1 MIDYRLKTFLTL
13 CELKNYT
20 KTAKKLFITQPAVTQ
35 QIKYL
40 EKYYGVTLF
49 KYEGKNLILT
59 PAGKE
64 LQSFA
69 LTLSKDCE
77 KIVQKLST
85 NKENIT
91 YKFGATLTIGQ
102 YIMPDIIEYILK
114 ENPDTCVSMIVDN
127 TSELLK
133 LLNKGKIDFAIIEG
147 NFNKSQYSYEL
158 FSMEDYIGICANN
171 HLYKDNEYTLEDLSK
186 ETLILRE
193 KGSGTRDVFEQL
205 LYEQNLCIESFNSI
219 CEIGSLPAILSLVA
233 NNCGISFMYKIAAES
248 YINNNLVSPINIK
261 GLPMKRE
268 FNFVWLKNSRFASL
282 YNEFFKICRDFNNKK
297 IPL

>member
-102 YIMPDIIEYILK
+102 YIMPDIIEYILAILI
-114 ENPDTCVSMIVDN
+114 TGCVLGTLFPIV
-127 TSELLK
+127 
-133 LLNKGKIDFAIIEG
+133 
-147 NFNKSQYSYEL
+147 
-158 FSMEDYIGICANN
+158 
-171 HLYKDNEYTLEDLSK
+171 
-186 ETLILRE
+186 LILM
-193 KGSGTRDVFEQL
+193 L
-205 LYEQNLCIESFNSI
+205 LSI
-219 CEIGSLPAILSLVA
+219 SLI
-233 NNCGISFMYKIAAES
+233 F
-248 YINNNLVSPINIK
+248 
-261 GLPMKRE
+261 
-268 FNFVWLKNSRFASL
+268 
-282 YNEFFKICRDFNNKK
+282 
-297 IPL
+297 

>member
-114 ENPDTCVSMIVDN
+114 ENLKRRYVDLKICSLIDEKKYDVFII
-127 TSELLK
+127 TAYYTWTGQFALYLLK
-133 LLNKGKIDFAIIEG
+133 SRKIEYWFETDGAFIPSKESAI
-147 NFNKSQYSYEL
+147 KR
-158 FSMEDYIGICANN
+158 
-171 HLYKDNEYTLEDLSK
+171 LYK
-186 ETLILRE
+186 R
-193 KGSGTRDVFEQL
+193 L
-205 LYEQNLCIESFNSI
+205 L
-219 CEIGSLPAILSLVA
+219 
-233 NNCGISFMYKIAAES
+233 
-248 YINNNLVSPINIK
+248 IK
-261 GLPMKRE
+261 G
-268 FNFVWLKNSRFASL
+268 ASKYL
-282 YNEFFKICRDFNNKK
+282 SPSETTDEY
-297 IPL
+297 